1 MKTKIAAIM
10 LSAMI
15 VLLAGTSVAYYNT
28 KTFAFDED
36 AKVFSRDDEKFSFM
50 DYNFYYK
57 SLDKFEKMVKI
68 IIPDEHYRI

>member
-1 MKTKIAAIM
+1 MKAKITAIM

-36 AKVFSRDDEKFSFM
+36 AVVFSRDDEKISFM
-50 DYNFYYK
+50 DYDIYYD
-57 SLDKFEKMVKI
+57 SLDNLIKKVKI
-68 IIPDEHYRI
+68 VMPAEHYCI

>member
-10 LSAMI
+10 LSAMV
-15 VLLAGTSVAYYNT
+15 VLLAGTSIAYYNT

-36 AKVFSRDDEKFSFM
+36 AKVFSRDEEKISFM

-57 SLDKFEKMVKI
+57 SLDNFIKKVKI
-68 IIPDEHYRI
+68 VIPAEHFCI